1 MPEPQFRLY
10 LVTDCQVCAPD
21 RLLAILARL
30 GDELPPGTLAVQLRE
45 KDLCTR
51 DLLDL
56 AGRVRDVLAPRAVPL
71 VINDRIDVALAIG
84 AQGVHLPGTGFS
96 PGDARRIW
104 PGLIGISTHAL
115 APAADANPG
124 EVDFCTFGPVFDT
137 PSKRPYGP
145 PQGLGP
151 LRAAAAASRVPLF
164 AIGGITPANAGLLA
178 DTGIHGIA
186 VIRALL
192 QASNPVATARLLL
205 ERSSI
210 GANRRAMSPG

>member
-45 KDLCTR
+45 KDLCTS

-71 VINDRIDVALAIG
+71 LINDRIDVALAIG
-84 AQGVHLPGTGFS
+84 AQGVHLPGTGFG

-104 PGLIGISTHAL
+104 PGLIGISTHAQT
-115 APAADANPG
+115 PDACFG

-151 LRAAAAASRVPLF
+151 LRTAAAASRIPLF

-205 ERSSI
+205 ERASI
-210 GANRRAMSPG
+210 GANRRAMSQG